1 MIERRRDYGKKD
13 PSKDAHK
20 IYIVS
25 EGSAKE
31 PNYFGFFKELS
42 SNLEIITIPSY
53 EGKTD
58 PVKLKEQATALFFGD
73 RPKYIPDYLQGD
85 TIWFVIDTDTWE
97 EEGKI
102 LPLRSFC
109 LEQNE
114 KVAQNPLVER
124 VYSAWNVAQSNPCF
138 EIWLYYHLYEQ
149 IPKDVEVEECSSFK
163 EYVDRLFSGGFDCD
177 KDPARIFDA
186 IRNAK
191 HNFDCVDGILAR
203 YSTEVFLLG
212 EEIYKFVERD
222 IIRLRGKLA

>member
-1 MIERRRDYGKKD
+1 MIERRRDYDKKA

-20 IYIVS
+20 MYIVS
-25 EGSAKE
+25 EGSTTE

-42 SNLEIITIPSY
+42 SNLEIITIPSDD
-53 EGKTD
+53 GKTD
-58 PVKLKEQATALFFGD
+58 PMKLKEQAIELFFGD
-73 RPKYIPDYLQGD
+73 KPRYIPDYLQGD

-102 LPLRSFC
+102 LPLRNFC
-109 LEQNE
+109 FEQNE
-114 KVAQNPLVER
+114 EVAQTPLLER
-124 VYSAWNVAQSNPCF
+124 TYSAWNVAQSNPCF

-149 IPKDVEVEECSSFK
+149 MPKDVDVEGHSSFK

-191 HNFDCVDGILAR
+191 ENFAREESILAR
-203 YSTEVFLLG
+203 YSTEVYLLG

>member
-25 EGSAKE
+25 EGSTTE

-42 SNLEIITIPSY
+42 SNLEIITIPSE

-58 PVKLKEQATALFFGD
+58 PAKLKEQAAALFFGD
-73 RPKYIPDYLQGD
+73 RPKYSPDYLQGD

-102 LPLRSFC
+102 QPLRDFC
-109 LEQNE
+109 FEQNE
-114 KVAQNPLVER
+114 RIGETPLLEHR
-124 VYSAWNVAQSNPCF
+124 YSAWNVAQSNPCF
-138 EIWLYYHLYEQ
+138 EIWLYYHLYDQKPE
-149 IPKDVEVEECSSFK
+149 ITDVEACASFK
-163 EYVDRLFSGGFDCD
+163 EYVDQLFTGGFNNG
-177 KDPARIFDA
+177 KDPVRIADA
-186 IRNAK
+186 IRNSE
-191 HNFDCVDGILAR
+191 HNFVHQNGTVAS
-203 YSTEVFLLG
+203 YSTEMHLLG
-212 EEIYKFVERD
+212 KDIYKFVERD

>member
-1 MIERRRDYGKKD
+1 MIERRRDYGKKA

-20 IYIVS
+20 VYIVS
-25 EGSAKE
+25 EGSTTE

-42 SNLEIITIPSY
+42 SNLEIIPIPSD

-58 PVKLKEQATALFFGD
+58 PLKLKEQAETLFFGNK
-73 RPKYIPDYLQGD
+73 PKYEPDFLQGD
-85 TIWFVIDTDTWE
+85 TIWFVVDTDTWE

-102 LPLRSFC
+102 QPLRDFC
-109 LEQNE
+109 VEQNE
-114 KVAQNPLVER
+114 KVVQNPLLER
-124 VYSAWNVAQSNPCF
+124 MYSAWNVAQSNPCF

-149 IPKDVEVEECSSFK
+149 MPKDVDVKEYSSFK

-186 IRNAK
+186 IRNSRDNFACENGLLAK
-191 HNFDCVDGILAR
+191 
-203 YSTEVFLLG
+203 YSTEVYLLG

-222 IIRLRGKLA
+222 IIRLRGKLP